1 MKYPIAVF
9 LASTCAL
16 AHADGATL
24 ITAGPPVPAAVRQ
37 QLSQNIRSVVSVQ
50 GITLYRNS
58 FGANVLTVVIDGKT
72 HTYVGQMEPF
82 RQKSL
87 TNAWLGK
94 EGDFGHGGSYLS
106 LSRAKDTGDVM
117 GTLWGQDWRYQITS
131 VNGVDVLVKVDYR
144 FGSMREIPTPTMKP
158 IDPAGVKAK

>member
-1 MKYPIAVF
+1 MKYLVAAV
-9 LASTCAL
+9 LAAAFSL
-16 AHADGATL
+16 AFADGATL

-37 QLSQNIRSVVSVQ
+37 QLTQNNRSVVSVQ

-72 HTYVGQMEPF
+72 HAYVGQLDPF
-82 RQKSL
+82 DQKSL
-87 TNAWLGK
+87 TNHWVGK

-117 GTLWGQDWRYQITS
+117 GAVWGQNWRYQITS

-158 IDPAGVKAK
+158 IPGAKQ